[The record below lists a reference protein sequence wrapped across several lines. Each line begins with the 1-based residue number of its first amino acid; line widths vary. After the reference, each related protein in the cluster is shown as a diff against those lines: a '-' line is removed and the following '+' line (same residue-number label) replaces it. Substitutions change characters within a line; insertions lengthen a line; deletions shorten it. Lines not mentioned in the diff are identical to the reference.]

1 MLTSSDTT
9 LLQTWIQPRVTG
21 TIPQARNAQTVTP
34 VGDKLLLFGGHSGNK
49 HLRDLHI
56 FDTNLLQWSQPEVR
70 GSIPPGLRGHTA
82 NLIGNTIYLFGAWR
96 VSTPESH
103 VLRSP
108 QCKLC
113 VVCRRH
119 LCYVYV
125 FRPCSSRPQAATTG
139 AAAATISSC

>member
-1 MLTSSDTT
+1 MRFQP

-96 VSTPESH
+96 VLTRS
-103 VLRSP
+103 LR
-108 QCKLC
+108 
-113 VVCRRH
+113 
-119 LCYVYV
+119 
-125 FRPCSSRPQAATTG
+125 
-139 AAAATISSC
+139 